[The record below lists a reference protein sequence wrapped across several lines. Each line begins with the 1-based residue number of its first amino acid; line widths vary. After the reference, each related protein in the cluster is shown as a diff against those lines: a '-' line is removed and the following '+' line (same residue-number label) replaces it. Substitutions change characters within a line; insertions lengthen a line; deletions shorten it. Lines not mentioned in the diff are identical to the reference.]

1 MLPLFDTII
10 KQQHEFLILMQEE
23 ILSFVTDFP
32 NSLSVGKAYAIS
44 ELKMM
49 LILLFQKSIQA
60 WLLVEGMHLYLML
73 FILCS
78 VLACLIPNSII
89 WSFLLGRD
97 SVYVNSPSG
106 WASYSG
112 STLFVC
118 LLFLHYFWNL
128 CRTSIHGSINQV
140 FFELDKAVLLYSLL
154 TCGSQFRYATLSI
167 ALEEFSIGCFGVRCC
182 LIYQWSHVWMAD
194 YRMHVCW
201 NGHMLMAII

>member
-78 VLACLIPNSII
+78 VPACLIPNSVIG
-89 WSFLLGRD
+89 SLLLERD

-106 WASYSG
+106 
-112 STLFVC
+112 
-118 LLFLHYFWNL
+118 
-128 CRTSIHGSINQV
+128 
-140 FFELDKAVLLYSLL
+140 
-154 TCGSQFRYATLSI
+154 
-167 ALEEFSIGCFGVRCC
+167 
-182 LIYQWSHVWMAD
+182 
-194 YRMHVCW
+194 
-201 NGHMLMAII
+201 

>member
-1 MLPLFDTII
+1 MSGISEQEHLRLSSCNVAVIGWTII

-78 VLACLIPNSII
+78 VPACLIPNSVI
-89 WSFLLGRD
+89 
-97 SVYVNSPSG
+97 
-106 WASYSG
+106 
-112 STLFVC
+112 
-118 LLFLHYFWNL
+118 
-128 CRTSIHGSINQV
+128 
-140 FFELDKAVLLYSLL
+140 
-154 TCGSQFRYATLSI
+154 
-167 ALEEFSIGCFGVRCC
+167 
-182 LIYQWSHVWMAD
+182 
-194 YRMHVCW
+194 
-201 NGHMLMAII
+201 